1 VNRRSRSWIWLAVVL
16 GFIVFAGYLYYF
28 GSTVPAIIGSIS
40 FGSSNSGV
48 TVTTTVT
55 TTITTT
61 ITNTASNSVTASNSA
76 AYTPSLS
83 DYVDIN
89 GINIDGIKRSLRD
102 LFLFILGN
110 DLMDA
115 IFNIFIILTCL
126 IIAYVVLKFV
136 KYIAIIIVFVGGLLI
151 VLRYVLGVI

>member
-1 VNRRSRSWIWLAVVL
+1 
-16 GFIVFAGYLYYF
+16 
-28 GSTVPAIIGSIS
+28 
-40 FGSSNSGV
+40 
-48 TVTTTVT
+48 
-55 TTITTT
+55 
-61 ITNTASNSVTASNSA
+61 
-76 AYTPSLS
+76 
-83 DYVDIN
+83 
-89 GINIDGIKRSLRD
+89 